1 MVDDV
6 DARGDVDAFGAVED
20 ARTPAG
26 WSTAAAAAA
35 ARGTRAA
42 ADGAGTTAR
51 KRRRSE
57 LGPLGTMGDLKT
69 TPMQTPIGGGDDAFN
84 LAKRASLGSGPFGW
98 SAGGTESGGR
108 GRRRARRDS
117 DSVRD
122 VCARFD
128 DGARE
133 RGDVTPR
140 SRAVEETPGSEWG
153 GMSPGE
159 HGGSQYVSSP
169 VCSQDDS
176 GSDLEMNE
184 RLRTAQ
190 KGAGKVEEETET
202 KKKERKVELYPIFS
216 RGRKTVHLVRHGQ
229 STWNAANAG
238 PGSWDEPKMFDA
250 ALTELGRKQAK
261 SLGPELSKI
270 PRDAVWVSSPLT
282 RALETCLIGRK
293 AGLDYKSSR
302 LKKKGSPDENVD
314 DVNTPSGTSAKDFD
328 PEREYAEWTKNVIIR
343 PDLTEKLSCT
353 GDVGRPTHCLR
364 EEFPELELAL
374 SRIPSDRWWWDCE
387 RKPNDAQ
394 SRQFNSRE
402 PTNHFKQRVERF
414 RSWLLKRKE
423 KTFVVFG
430 HSEFFKEFSGNHR
443 SMKNCEIHEMRL

>member
-1 MVDDV
+1 MSETVTCAS
-6 DARGDVDAFGAVED
+6 DAGGGVGD
-20 ARTPAG
+20 ARTPRTG
-26 WSTAAAAAA
+26 REGGGTPRTER
-35 ARGTRAA
+35 ARG
-42 ADGAGTTAR
+42 DGTTAR

-57 LGPLGTMGDLKT
+57 LGPLATMGDLKT
-69 TPMQTPIGGGDDAFN
+69 TPMQTPTWGAGDGFN
-84 LAKRASLGSGPFGW
+84 LAKRASLGSGPFAR
-98 SAGGTESGGR
+98 SGGTESGGR

-117 DSVRD
+117 ESVRD
-122 VCARFD
+122 VCAPRFD

-133 RGDVTPR
+133 RGSESPR
-140 SRAVEETPGSEWG
+140 ARAEEETPGSEWG
-153 GMSPGE
+153 GTSPGE

-169 VCSQDDS
+169 VCSRDDS
-176 GSDLEMNE
+176 GSDLEMDA

-190 KGAGKVEEETET
+190 KDGGVNAEEETET

-293 AGLDYKSSR
+293 AGLEYKASR

-314 DVNTPSGTSAKDFD
+314 DANTPSGTTAKDFD
-328 PEREYAEWTKNVIIR
+328 PEREYEEWTKSVIIR
-343 PDLTEKLSCT
+343 HDLTEKLSCT

-402 PTNHFKQRVERF
+402 PMSHFKQRVERF